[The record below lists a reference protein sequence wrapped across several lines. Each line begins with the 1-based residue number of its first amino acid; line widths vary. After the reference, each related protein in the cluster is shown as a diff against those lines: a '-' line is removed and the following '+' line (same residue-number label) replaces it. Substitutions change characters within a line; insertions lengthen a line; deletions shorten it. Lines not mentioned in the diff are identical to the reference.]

1 MKKHK
6 GLIIGLIS
14 LLVIVIGV
22 AIGAKRFIDQKVA
35 NNERIVSTTVAVTEI
50 FAKLDVKLVG
60 VPKTEETLPKH
71 YQNVTKVGGAM
82 NPSVEKI
89 ASLNPTRVYAVSTL
103 RDQYDEAFK
112 AQSVPV
118 TYLKLDSVAQ
128 LEQTLTDL
136 GNRYYRQKQA
146 ADEVNVIKNA
156 VAKAKSRIHGRK
168 PKVLIL
174 MGLPGAGYMILTN
187 KSYLGDLV
195 RLAGGDNL
203 YQSSKQIYLT
213 PSNES
218 LASKNPD
225 IILRLA
231 HAMPEVTVP
240 QFKHEFKT
248 NLVWKKMKAVKNQRV
263 YDLQQ
268 PDFNAS
274 ANLQVP
280 TALKK
285 LSNWFYPNK

>member
-35 NNERIVSTTVAVTEI
+35 NNERIVSTSAAITEI

-60 VPKTEETLPKH
+60 VPKTEETLPKQ

-103 RDQYDEAFK
+103 RDQYDESFK

-203 YQSSKQIYLT
+203 YQSSKQIYFT

-248 NLVWKKMKAVKNQRV
+248 NPVWKKMKAVKNQRV

-268 PDFNAS
+268 PDFSAS